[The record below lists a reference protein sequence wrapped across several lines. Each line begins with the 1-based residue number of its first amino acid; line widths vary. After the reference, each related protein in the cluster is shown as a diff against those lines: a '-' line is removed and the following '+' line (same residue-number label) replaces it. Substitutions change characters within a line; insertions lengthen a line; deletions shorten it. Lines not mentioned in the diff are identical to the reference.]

1 VTLIRPPSL
10 NKLIKTYG
18 SLKAAVHHLLD
29 SGYSPEDISWRMN
42 VPYHHIR
49 LYMDGSEPSGGLL
62 FLEITKL
69 FERLAL
75 LRSKRGKET
84 ELANFFKRKDLG
96 LELKT
101 RLALGKIVDESFG
114 IGPGLIERAIGIVTG
129 TSPKK
134 VKKLLID
141 YGEHGEVAFLLLSEK
156 DPTLTVNEV
165 YKSIRLL
172 PRLSKIR
179 ERDLLISSLLD
190 ASTPIE
196 AKYIMRL
203 LLFNLKLGYYERTVI
218 RAAAKAYKVPV
229 SLIES
234 VCAIIGLTEGIMVAA
249 QGTPELE
256 KVRLRP
262 GQFLKPQLAHIYEP
276 EKVNY
281 PCLVE
286 VKLDGNRLQ
295 IHKWGTR
302 IWLFSRSGKDKTETY
317 RKVSKI
323 GQSLG
328 AHSCIVDGEV
338 VAVDS
343 EGKILPFQRLLR
355 ISASTPS
362 DGEEPKRSKITAS
375 FKAFDLVYM
384 NGRKLSDLPFS
395 ERRRFLVN
403 VVPHE
408 HLVESTECFD
418 EVELMKFY
426 EHSLQRGYEG
436 IVIKD
441 LKSLYEFGRRTY
453 SWIKLKPERDTL
465 DCTVVKA
472 FFGKGK
478 HAGFYSSFLMAIRDP
493 TEKKL
498 FTIGKVSNLSEALM
512 ERLKNVVE
520 TSRIRVDDEG
530 VFVKPS
536 IVIET
541 TYHEIQTS
549 EEYTSGYALRVPKI
563 VRFKLDK
570 SVDEIDTIE
579 KTKQLYESQYERE
592 LDATTNE

>member
-1 VTLIRPPSL
+1 MTLIRPPSL
-10 NKLIKTYG
+10 TKLIETYG
-18 SLKAAVHHLLD
+18 SLKAAIHHLLD
-29 SGYSPEDISWRMN
+29 SGYSPEDISWKMHI
-42 VPYHHIR
+42 PYHLIR
-49 LYMDGSEPSGGLL
+49 LYMDGSEPSGRVL
-62 FLEITKL
+62 FLEITRL

-84 ELANFFKRKDLG
+84 ELATFFKRTDLG

-114 IGPGLIERAIGIVTG
+114 IGPGLVERAFGIATG
-129 TSPKK
+129 TSPKE
-134 VKKLLID
+134 VKKLLMD
-141 YGEHGEVAFLLLSEK
+141 YGEHGEVAFLLLREK
-156 DPTLTVNEV
+156 DPTLTVGEV
-165 YKSIRLL
+165 YNSIRLL
-172 PRLSKIR
+172 PRLTRVR

-196 AKYIMRL
+196 AKYIVRL
-203 LLFNLKLGYYERTVI
+203 LLFNLNLGYYERTVI
-218 RAAAKAYKVPV
+218 RAAARAYRVPV
-229 SLIES
+229 PLIEN

-249 QGTPELE
+249 QGTLELE
-256 KVRLRP
+256 KVKLRP
-262 GQFLKPQLAHIYEP
+262 GQFLKPQLAHVYEP

-302 IWLFSRSGKDKTETY
+302 IWLYSRSGKDKTKTY
-317 RKVSKI
+317 REVSKI
-323 GQSLG
+323 GQNLG

-343 EGKILPFQRLLR
+343 EGKMLPFQSLLR
-355 ISASTPS
+355 IAAFTPP
-362 DGEEPKRSKITAS
+362 DAEPKRRKITAS
-375 FKAFDLVYM
+375 FKAFDLVYV

-395 ERRRFLVN
+395 ERRRFLLE
-403 VVPHE
+403 VVPQK
-408 HLVESTECFD
+408 HLVESAECFD
-418 EVELMKFY
+418 EVGLMKFY
-426 EHSLQRGYEG
+426 EHSLLKGYEG

-472 FFGKGK
+472 LFGKGK
-478 HAGFYSSFLMAIRDP
+478 RTGLYSSVLMAIRDP

-512 ERLKNVVE
+512 ERLKNVVDS
-520 TSRIRVDDEG
+520 SRIRVDDEG

-536 IVIET
+536 IVIEV
-541 TYHEIQTS
+541 TYQEIQTS

-570 SVDEIDTIE
+570 SVDDIDTIE
-579 KTKQLYESQYERE
+579 KAKQLYESQYERE
-592 LDATTNE
+592 LDATANA